1 MFSKIIKKF
10 IKRYKCR
17 AGYGEFLNIAIPLII
32 STGLTSV
39 QQFINRMFLS
49 WHSQVE
55 LAASLPAGLLNF
67 TIMGLFIGTISYVDV
82 FVAQY
87 YGKED
92 YSKIGPAVWQ
102 AVYMSFIGAFILFI
116 LSFFSGPIFTLIGHD
131 PEIMKYEII
140 YFQFLCYGAFPV
152 IASTAFA
159 GFYAGQGKTKVIVL
173 VNLAAIVFNVIF
185 DYIFIFGKFGFASM
199 GIKGAG
205 IATLISSFIMLF
217 IYVLL
222 ILRKNN
228 AMLFNTKIFNL
239 DFEFMNRLFK
249 YGFANGV
256 QLFFD
261 IFGWTFFIFMI
272 GKIGITA
279 LTATTILININMLVF
294 MPLIG
299 LGITTAIMVGQN
311 LGRNNVFLAER
322 SVYSGFHI
330 ALLHS
335 CLVILTY
342 VFFMDY
348 LVYFFVE
355 GYTGTVIA
363 ELKPVINNL
372 LVFLII
378 YAFCDPVCF
387 IVSFAIK
394 GAGDTAFVMKTLILS
409 ALGIVVIPLYLLNS
423 VFNIHNVYLYWSI
436 MLSYSVTITVIFV
449 LRYYGG
455 KWKDM
460 RVIEMNQ

>member
-1 MFSKIIKKF
+1 MFKKLIKKIIN
-10 IKRYKCR
+10 RYKGQ

-102 AVYMSFIGAFILFI
+102 AVYMSFIGAAFLFI
-116 LSFFSGPIFTLIGHD
+116 LSFFSGNIFALIGHES
-131 PEIMKYEII
+131 EIMKYEII
-140 YFQFLCYGAFPV
+140 YFKFLCYGAFPI

-159 GFYAGQGKTKVIVL
+159 GFYAGQGKTKIIVL
-173 VNLAAIVFNVIF
+173 VNLTAILFNVIF
-185 DYIFIFGKFGFASM
+185 DYILIFGKFGFDSM

-205 IATLISSFIMLF
+205 IATAMSSVIMTA
-217 IYVLL
+217 IYVFL
-222 ILRKNN
+222 ILGKNN
-228 AMLFNTKIFNL
+228 AMLFNTKKFGI
-239 DFEFMNRLFK
+239 DFDFMKRLFK

-299 LGITTAIMVGQN
+299 LGITTSILVGQN
-311 LGRNNVFLAER
+311 LGKNNVFLAER

-330 ALLHS
+330 ALFHS
-335 CLVILTY
+335 LLVILSY
-342 VFFMDY
+342 IFFMDY

-355 GYTGTVIA
+355 GYTGAVIA
-363 ELKPVINNL
+363 QLKPIISNL
-372 LVFLII
+372 MIFLII
-378 YAFCDPVCF
+378 YAFCDPICF
-387 IVSFAIK
+387 IFSFAIK
-394 GAGDTAFVMKTLILS
+394 GAGDTTFVMKTLILS

-436 MLSYSVTITVIFV
+436 MLSYSITITVLFV
-449 LRYYGG
+449 LRYGTG

-460 RVIEMNQ
+460 RVIETNQ

>member
-1 MFSKIIKKF
+1 
-10 IKRYKCR
+10 
-17 AGYGEFLNIAIPLII
+17 
-32 STGLTSV
+32 
-39 QQFINRMFLS
+39 
-49 WHSQVE
+49 
-55 LAASLPAGLLNF
+55 
-67 TIMGLFIGTISYVDV
+67 
-82 FVAQY
+82 
-87 YGKED
+87 
-92 YSKIGPAVWQ
+92 
-102 AVYMSFIGAFILFI
+102 
-116 LSFFSGPIFTLIGHD
+116 
-131 PEIMKYEII
+131 
-140 YFQFLCYGAFPV
+140 
-152 IASTAFA
+152 
-159 GFYAGQGKTKVIVL
+159 
-173 VNLAAIVFNVIF
+173 
-185 DYIFIFGKFGFASM
+185 
-199 GIKGAG
+199 
-205 IATLISSFIMLF
+205 
-217 IYVLL
+217 
-222 ILRKNN
+222 
-228 AMLFNTKIFNL
+228 
-239 DFEFMNRLFK
+239 
-249 YGFANGV
+249 
-256 QLFFD
+256 
-261 IFGWTFFIFMI
+261 MI